1 MSSKIGNIVLAIVF
15 IQILLLISIS
25 ITETSK
31 SMKSTYK
38 SYAKNLAQEVA
49 VGVDFAVESGEN
61 TYGNSA
67 MNLNDIIE
75 RFEI

>member
-15 IQILLLISIS
+15 IQIMLLISIS

-38 SYAKNLAQEVA
+38 SYAKNLAQEAA
-49 VGVDFAVESGEN
+49 VGVDFAVESGRIYTE
-61 TYGNSA
+61 TVQ
-67 MNLNDIIE
+67 
-75 RFEI
+75 